1 LASKGPRFA
10 SADVL
15 SLSDVVPVGWAADLA
30 DVVDVVD
37 VLLRS
42 SISMSGA

>member
-10 SADVL
+10 SADVV
-15 SLSDVVPVGWAADLA
+15 SLSDVVPVGWAADVA
-30 DVVDVVD
+30 DVVA